1 MFVFLGILVKS
12 ECNKFVIKKLY
23 IYVLIIFLL
32 LMYLRMFIFE
42 NRLNIGILKYN
53 LINKLIFNI
62 KVLLLFLLIN
72 INFK

>member
-1 MFVFLGILVKS
+1 MFVILGILVKS

>member
-1 MFVFLGILVKS
+1 MNV
-12 ECNKFVIKKLY
+12 EKLYIY

-62 KVLLLFLLIN
+62 KVLLLFLLKN